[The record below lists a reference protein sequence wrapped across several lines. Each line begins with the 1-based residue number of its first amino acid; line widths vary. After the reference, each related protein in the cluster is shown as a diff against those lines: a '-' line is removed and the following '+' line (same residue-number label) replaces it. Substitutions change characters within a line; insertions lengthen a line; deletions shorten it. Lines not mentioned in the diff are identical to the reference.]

1 MVDTAQTSTDPPQ
14 ERIPFSDDIGSAAF
28 ETSRNWK
35 DVEWSAAM
43 WRQPDD
49 TAPVVDSRTPE
60 LRAKPSLVSRLK
72 TLHPTVPQKLEL
84 LILVTVIII
93 VASLLFVPGTLD
105 LGNWGYPGA
114 FVINALS
121 TATLIL
127 PAPGI
132 ALILS
137 MANDLNPIGLG
148 IASGL
153 GGAIGSL
160 TAYWAG
166 AQGRQAL
173 EGKRFYKFMLSYME
187 RFGGAALFLFSALA
201 ILPGDIASVV
211 AGATRYPLKRYMLY
225 VGAGNVVKMVL
236 ILYVMTKYFGWAADW
251 LGRFM

>member
-1 MVDTAQTSTDPPQ
+1 MVDIVPTPTGSPQ
-14 ERIPFSDDIGSAAF
+14 ESAPLNDDVGPSAS
-28 ETSRNWK
+28 ESGKKRHNS
-35 DVEWSAAM
+35 EWSAAI

-49 TAPVVDSRTPE
+49 TASVSDSHAPE
-60 LRAKPSLVSRLK
+60 SRARPSLVSRVK
-72 TLHPTVPQKLEL
+72 ALHPTVPQKLEL
-84 LILVTVIII
+84 LIVATVVII

-132 ALILS
+132 ALIIS

-148 IASGL
+148 VASGL

-166 AQGRQAL
+166 AQGRQVI
-173 EGKRFYKFMLSYME
+173 EGKRFYGFMLSYME
-187 RFGGAALFLFSALA
+187 RFGGAVLFLFSALA

>member
-1 MVDTAQTSTDPPQ
+1 MAGTAQTPADSPQ
-14 ERIPFSDDIGSAAF
+14 ERTPFNEDNG
-28 ETSRNWK
+28 ETSITSRARWP
-35 DVEWSAAM
+35 DVEYSSLI

-49 TAPVVDSRTPE
+49 TASVIDSHTPE
-60 LRAKPSLVSRLK
+60 FKTGPSLFSRVK
-72 TLHPTVPQKLEL
+72 ILHPTVPQKIEL
-84 LILVTVIII
+84 LILVTIVIV
-93 VASLLFVPGTLD
+93 VASLLFVPGEVN
-105 LGNWGYPGA
+105 LGNWGYSGA

-121 TATLIL
+121 TATLLL

-137 MANDLNPIGLG
+137 MANELNPLGLG
-148 IASGL
+148 VASGL

-211 AGATRYPLKRYMLY
+211 AGATKYPLKRYMLY

-236 ILYVMTKYFGWAADW
+236 ILYIMTKYFGWASDW

>member
-1 MVDTAQTSTDPPQ
+1 MTGIAHTSTDPPQ
-14 ERIPFSDDIGSAAF
+14 ERTPFSEGNEKVAL
-28 ETSRNWK
+28 TSGMRRP
-35 DVEWSAAM
+35 DVDYSSLIWQ
-43 WRQPDD
+43 QPDD
-49 TAPVVDSRTPE
+49 TALVIDSHTPE
-60 LRAKPSLVSRLK
+60 FKTGPSLISRAK
-72 TLHPTVPQKLEL
+72 TLPPTVPQKLEL
-84 LILVTVIII
+84 LILATVLII
-93 VASLLFVPGTLD
+93 VASMLFVPGTVD

-121 TATLIL
+121 TATLLL

-132 ALILS
+132 ALIVS
-137 MANDLNPIGLG
+137 MANELNPIGLG
-148 IASGL
+148 VASGL

-166 AQGRQAL
+166 AQARQAL
-173 EGKRFYKFMLSYME
+173 EGKRFYGFMLSYME

-201 ILPGDIASVV
+201 ILPGDIASVI

-236 ILYVMTKYFGWAADW
+236 ILYVMTRYFGWAADW

>member
-1 MVDTAQTSTDPPQ
+1 MTGTAYTSTDPPQ
-14 ERIPFSDDIGSAAF
+14 ERTPSNEGNEEMAV
-28 ETSRNWK
+28 TSGMRWPGA
-35 DVEWSAAM
+35 EHSSLT

-49 TAPVVDSRTPE
+49 TAPVVDSHTPE
-60 LRAKPSLVSRLK
+60 FKARPSLVSRVK

-84 LILVTVIII
+84 LILVTVVII
-93 VASLLFVPGTLD
+93 VASMLFVPGTVD

-121 TATLIL
+121 TATLLL

-132 ALILS
+132 ALIVS

-148 IASGL
+148 VASGL

-166 AQGRQAL
+166 AQGRQVL
-173 EGKRFYKFMLSYME
+173 EGKRFYGFMLSYME
-187 RFGGAALFLFSALA
+187 RFGGAALFLFSAVA

-236 ILYVMTKYFGWAADW
+236 ILYIMTKYFGWAADW